1 MESNIIQF
9 IETEFLK
16 TFIRNSIKKKERK
29 ENQFSVKDKKGFRY
43 FINKTKMISANN
55 TLIIKVFI
63 NLCSQNY
70 TIFYLVCLT
79 PENIKPIFVNFLQPA
94 YDSYVTFLALK

>member
-1 MESNIIQF
+1 
-9 IETEFLK
+9 
-16 TFIRNSIKKKERK
+16 
-29 ENQFSVKDKKGFRY
+29 
-43 FINKTKMISANN
+43 MISANN

-70 TIFYLVCLT
+70 TIFYLICLT

>member
-1 MESNIIQF
+1 
-9 IETEFLK
+9 
-16 TFIRNSIKKKERK
+16 
-29 ENQFSVKDKKGFRY
+29 
-43 FINKTKMISANN
+43 MISANN

-70 TIFYLVCLT
+70 TIFCLVCLT

-94 YDSYVTFLALK
+94 YDSYMTFLALK